1 VKTAKHVIMV
11 LMLAAL
17 AIGATAP
24 QAAAQVGLKGTFSLP
39 VAAYW
44 GSAVLPAGQY
54 KISMNLDASSSTRI
68 VFLEGEGMHAM
79 ILAGSA
85 IPGEVRSNSSLQ
97 LEETNGVYVV
107 RRLDAGT
114 AGQAFSFL
122 VPKAA
127 RMKAERASSSTPIT
141 VAVSASK

>member
-1 VKTAKHVIMV
+1 MKTAKHVIMV

-24 QAAAQVGLKGTFSLP
+24 QAAAQVGLKGTFDLP
-39 VAAYW
+39 VEAYW

-54 KISMNLDASSSTRI
+54 KISMNLDASTTTRL
-68 VFLEGEGMHAM
+68 VFLDGEGVHAM

-85 IPGEVRSNSSLQ
+85 IPGEVPGRSSLQ

-107 RRLDAGT
+107 RRLDAGMV
-114 AGQAFSFL
+114 GQSYTFL

-127 RMKAERASSSTPIT
+127 RMKAERASSSGPIS
-141 VAVSASK
+141 VPVSASN